1 MDTQWPRYEVFK
13 QDRPGEPHESIGTV
27 HAVDAEMAL
36 QNGRDLFARRP
47 KCHSLWVA
55 RADAIT
61 SKTAEQLA
69 AEELVAEELATDT
82 SWQADIDPQAPTE
95 TYLVFQKQTERRG
108 MTFTTHVGEVEASSP
123 AHALQQAIATF
134 PAEQVFVWW
143 VCPASAVTR
152 SEEADT
158 LPMFAPAQDKLYRLP
173 NQYRTVFT
181 MQKIKRGKDV
191 IE

>member
-13 QDRPGEPHESIGTV
+13 QERPGEPHESVGTV

-36 QNGRDLFARRP
+36 QNGRDIFTRRP

-55 RADAIT
+55 RADTIT
-61 SKTAEQLA
+61 SKT
-69 AEELVAEELATDT
+69 AEELVAEEVTAGET
-82 SWQADIDPQAPTE
+82 WQADIDPQAAVE

-108 MTFTTHVGEVEASSP
+108 MTFTTYVGEVEASSP
-123 AHALQQAIATF
+123 AHALQQAMAHF

-143 VCPASAVTR
+143 VCPATAVTR
-152 SEEADT
+152 SEEADA
-158 LPMFAPAQDKLYRLP
+158 LPLFAYAKDKLYRLP

-181 MQKIKRGKDV
+181 MQNIKR
-191 IE
+191 ENEET

>member
-61 SKTAEQLA
+61 SQT
-69 AEELVAEELATDT
+69 AEELATDST
-82 SWQADIDPQAPTE
+82 WQTGIDPQAPTE

-108 MTFTTHVGEVEASSP
+108 MTFTTYVGEVQASSP
-123 AHALQQAIATF
+123 AHALQQALAAF

-143 VCPASAVTR
+143 VCPATAVTR

-158 LPMFAPAQDKLYRLP
+158 LLMFAPAQDKLYRLP
-173 NQYRTVFT
+173 NQYRTVLT

>member
-61 SKTAEQLA
+61 SKTAE
-69 AEELVAEELATDT
+69 ELATDNA
-82 SWQADIDPQAPTE
+82 WQTDIDLHAPAE

-108 MTFTTHVGEVEASSP
+108 MAFTTHVGEVQASSP
-123 AHALQQAIATF
+123 AHALQQAITTF

-143 VCPASAVTR
+143 VCPATAVTR

-181 MQKIKRGKDV
+181 MQKIKRESRD
-191 IE
+191 

>member
-13 QDRPGEPHESIGTV
+13 QDRPGQPHESIGTV

-55 RADAIT
+55 RADAIF

-69 AEELVAEELATDT
+69 AEQLAADN
-82 SWQADIDPQAPTE
+82 SWQSDAAAATSPE

-108 MTFTTHVGEVEASSP
+108 MTYTTHVGEVEASSP
-123 AHALQQAIATF
+123 AHACNKPLPPSRRNRCLCGGCVRQRPSPAAKKPTQPPYF
-134 PAEQVFVWW
+134 PPPQTNSTAY
-143 VCPASAVTR
+143 PTNTAPS
-152 SEEADT
+152 
-158 LPMFAPAQDKLYRLP
+158 LPCRKLKEREKS
-173 NQYRTVFT
+173 N
-181 MQKIKRGKDV
+181 
-191 IE
+191 

>member
-1 MDTQWPRYEVFK
+1 MMDTQWPRYEVFK
-13 QDRPGEPHESIGTV
+13 QDRPGDAHESIGTV

-55 RADAIT
+55 PAEAIT
-61 SKTAEQLA
+61 SKTAAELA
-69 AEELVAEELATDT
+69 ADDAWHIE
-82 SWQADIDPQAPTE
+82 ADPAAPTE

-123 AHALQQAIATF
+123 THALQRAVAAF
-134 PAEQVFVWW
+134 PADEVFVWW
-143 VCPASAVTR
+143 VCPATAVTR
-152 SEEADT
+152 SEAADVE
-158 LPMFAPAQDKLYRLP
+158 PMFAPAREKLYRLP

-181 MQKIKRGKDV
+181 MQKIKRENKD
-191 IE
+191 